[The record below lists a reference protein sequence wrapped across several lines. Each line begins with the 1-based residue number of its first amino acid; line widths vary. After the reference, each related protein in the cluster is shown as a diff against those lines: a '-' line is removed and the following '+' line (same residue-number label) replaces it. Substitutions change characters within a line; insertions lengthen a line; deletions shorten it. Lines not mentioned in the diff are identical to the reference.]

1 MLLYPILLH
10 KAEISSKTKNET
22 KRTIKKTHKDKINYV
37 LKLITVNIMF

>member
-22 KRTIKKTHKDKINYV
+22 KRTIKNKLTKI
-37 LKLITVNIMF
+37 K